1 MQLQCHRCVA
11 VQQSQGFH
19 SKFIISPKTMFVN
32 DEDFA
37 FVVVCFSILAS
48 LTSARAK
55 RCMPKKRKADCVEHH
70 KNAVDAFRGD
80 GFFGKTSCR
89 VLFKRTSDI
98 FVIFVTAQFCS
109 NAFVLTTHAK
119 QHNKFVQNFKKIRSV
134 FTKLDFCSIIC
145 IRRSLETLPIPN
157 KIYCTFV
164 IGGVDEKTKIVCT
177 LGPASTTYDQ
187 IKKWLWQ
194 E

>member
-1 MQLQCHRCVA
+1 
-11 VQQSQGFH
+11 
-19 SKFIISPKTMFVN
+19 MFVN

-37 FVVVCFSILAS
+37 FVGSVFFNFGKPYICKGKAVHAQKAKS
-48 LTSARAK
+48 LLRQNITK
-55 RCMPKKRKADCVEHH
+55 MQWTL
-70 KNAVDAFRGD
+70 FRGGD

-98 FVIFVTAQFCS
+98 FVIFVTAQFCVK
-109 NAFVLTTHAK
+109 AFVLTTHAK

-164 IGGVDEKTKIVCT
+164 IGGVR
-177 LGPASTTYDQ
+177 
-187 IKKWLWQ
+187 
-194 E
+194 

>member
-1 MQLQCHRCVA
+1 MTKTLLLCVA
-11 VQQSQGFH
+11 
-19 SKFIISPKTMFVN
+19 
-32 DEDFA
+32 
-37 FVVVCFSILAS
+37 CFSILAS

-55 RCMPKKRKADCVEHH
+55 RCMPKSENPIASEHH
-70 KNAVDAFRGD
+70 KNEVDAFLVGD

-89 VLFKRTSDI
+89 VLFKRTSGI
-98 FVIFVTAQFCS
+98 FVIFVTAQFYVK
-109 NAFVLTTHAK
+109 AFVLTTHAK

-164 IGGVDEKTKIVCT
+164 IGGVR
-177 LGPASTTYDQ
+177 
-187 IKKWLWQ
+187 
-194 E
+194 

>member
-1 MQLQCHRCVA
+1 
-11 VQQSQGFH
+11 
-19 SKFIISPKTMFVN
+19 MFVN

-37 FVVVCFSILAS
+37 FVRSVFFNFGKPYICKGKAVHA
-48 LTSARAK
+48 
-55 RCMPKKRKADCVEHH
+55 KKRKAYCVRTSQ
-70 KNAVDAFRGD
+70 KCSGRFLGGG

-98 FVIFVTAQFCS
+98 FVIFVTAQFCG

-164 IGGVDEKTKIVCT
+164 IGGVR
-177 LGPASTTYDQ
+177 
-187 IKKWLWQ
+187 
-194 E
+194 

>member
-1 MQLQCHRCVA
+1 MTKTLLLCVA
-11 VQQSQGFH
+11 
-19 SKFIISPKTMFVN
+19 
-32 DEDFA
+32 
-37 FVVVCFSILAS
+37 CFSILAS
-48 LTSARAK
+48 LTSAKAK
-55 RCMPKKRKADCVEHH
+55 RCMPKSESLLRQNITKMQWTL
-70 KNAVDAFRGD
+70 FRGGD

-157 KIYCTFV
+157 KIYCKFV
-164 IGGVDEKTKIVCT
+164 IGGVR
-177 LGPASTTYDQ
+177 
-187 IKKWLWQ
+187 
-194 E
+194 